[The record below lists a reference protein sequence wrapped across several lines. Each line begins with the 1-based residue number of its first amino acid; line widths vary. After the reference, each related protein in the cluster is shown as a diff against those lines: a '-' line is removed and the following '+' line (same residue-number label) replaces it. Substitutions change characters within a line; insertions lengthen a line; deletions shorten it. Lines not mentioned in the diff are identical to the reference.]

1 MKQNNNHKKHA
12 IALNARESGLFG
24 SFLLAVDGVH
34 RQTSKHQNSSSPL
47 STGELISEI
56 EDGCHNCK
64 ELPRRRNDG
73 AGQRTVVGYHSENEE
88 LKIWSKLFSCFIT

>member
-1 MKQNNNHKKHA
+1 MKQNNNHKKTCDSLSR
-12 IALNARESGLFG
+12 LNARRQSGLFG
-24 SFLLAVDGVH
+24 SFPLAVNRVH
-34 RQTSKHQNSSSPL
+34 REASKHQDSSSPL

-64 ELPRRRNDG
+64 EFPRCRNDG

-88 LKIWSKLFSCFIT
+88 LKI